1 MGIAVADVKP
11 RVTAPVLRVPGT
23 RSPTVANAMATP
35 ELACT
40 SPTGFVIVSFP
51 VVADRTVAV
60 VKDIVHACPV
70 PWPRIPFRTGLD
82 TQFVQG
88 VLAYAA
94 LVSDEV
100 SIFNPDGPLCA
111 ADPPTVRPLHVT
123 VTRPDGKAVPVR
135 VIVMALRL

>member
-1 MGIAVADVKP
+1 ME
-11 RVTAPVLRVPGT
+11 
-23 RSPTVANAMATP
+23 

-40 SPTGFVIVSFP
+40 NPTGNVSVIIPP
-51 VVADRTVAV
+51 VESDVAV
-60 VKDIVHACPV
+60 TNVTVHACPV

-111 ADPPTVRPLHVT
+111 ANLPTVRPLHVT
-123 VTRPDGKAVPVR
+123 VTRPDGKAVPLR
-135 VIVMALRL
+135 VIVMALEI

>member
-1 MGIAVADVKP
+1 MADVKP
-11 RVTAPVLRVPGT
+11 SLTAPVLRLPGP
-23 RSPTVANAMATP
+23 RSPSVASAMATP
-35 ELACT
+35 ELFSI
-40 SPTGFVIVSFP
+40 SPTGFVIVIFP

-60 VKDIVHACPV
+60 VKDIVHVCPV
-70 PWPRIPFRTGLD
+70 PWPRRPVRTGLD

-111 ADPPTVRPLHVT
+111 ANPPTVRPLHVT
-123 VTRPDGKAVPVR
+123 VTRPDGKAVPLR

>member
-1 MGIAVADVKP
+1 MHRLVIPMGDVIP
-11 RVTAPVLRVPGT
+11 QALE
-23 RSPTVANAMATP
+23 

-40 SPTGFVIVSFP
+40 SPPGNESVSFP
-51 VVADRTVAV
+51 VVADRTFAV
-60 VKDIVHACPV
+60 VKDIVHNCPV

-100 SIFNPDGPLCA
+100 SIFNPDVPLCA
-111 ADPPTVRPLHVT
+111 ANPPTVRPLHVT
-123 VTRPDGKAVPVR
+123 VIRPDGKADPVR
-135 VIVMALRL
+135 VIMMALEM